1 MKGKGS
7 QEEKPEE
14 FLIPWAALACDSHE
28 GPFWRSHLPVR
39 RHAAPTVWFTSYG
52 LCVARPGSCRGP
64 CQAVDA
70 LPTPLGTFG
79 TRGVE
84 VAGVRI
90 ARGSLR
96 PQVCGGGWLSLTL
109 GRCR

>member
-14 FLIPWAALACDSHE
+14 FLIPRAALACDSHK

-39 RHAAPTVWFTSYG
+39 RHAAPAVWFTSYG
-52 LCVARPGSCRGP
+52 PCVARPGSCRGP